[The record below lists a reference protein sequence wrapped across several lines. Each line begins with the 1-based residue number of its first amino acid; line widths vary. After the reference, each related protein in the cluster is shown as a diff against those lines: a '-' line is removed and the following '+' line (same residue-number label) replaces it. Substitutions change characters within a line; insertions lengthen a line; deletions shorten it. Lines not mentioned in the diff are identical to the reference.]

1 LNECELFVEIRER
14 GRKENKRYWG
24 IEMNHAQ
31 RLYLSTYFRIDNTDH
46 LLQNAQIFY
55 RTWKYWH
62 APTNRAKALA
72 IVCAYDIYLECS
84 EGELSSEWKLD
95 EPLSFFEQF
104 RKILSTQMLQY
115 SPQKQAYAGDQQF
128 MRTVTK
134 MTYSARKRTSSE
146 GKVTTSQV
154 KNAKRSVRTCLC
166 GDIDKQCKHIES
178 VERTPGKKG
187 RICAWCGLETY
198 TMCGLC

>member
-1 LNECELFVEIRER
+1 
-14 GRKENKRYWG
+14 
-24 IEMNHAQ
+24 
-31 RLYLSTYFRIDNTDH
+31 
-46 LLQNAQIFY
+46 
-55 RTWKYWH
+55 
-62 APTNRAKALA
+62 LA